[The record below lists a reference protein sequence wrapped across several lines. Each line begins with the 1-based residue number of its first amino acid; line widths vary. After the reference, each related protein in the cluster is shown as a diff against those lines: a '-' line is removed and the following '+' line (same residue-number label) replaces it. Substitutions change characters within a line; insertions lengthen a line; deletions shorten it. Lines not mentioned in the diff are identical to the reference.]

1 MQAKS
6 VILYAAMTK
15 KFLYFGFIILGAC
28 QHELHFPVAPVVT
41 IPPEKLVAAIV
52 VTNPAQ
58 TDYDSMVFRYS
69 ADKIEEVHYDPFK
82 DSTTRTY
89 YYDAAGRLSKL
100 EDQKAIYYTNND
112 MARRISFQYGADGQL
127 QKTITDFTSVSG
139 INAYCTISN
148 NGNEKKML
156 LIDTAY
162 ASALY
167 NLEWS
172 NRIIYSTLG
181 NGNRLLYDSGI
192 FINPTDTSLFK
203 TIVNEYAYA
212 LDSNITSI
220 NKRIYFNGQ
229 LAEYGTV
236 YATSGKIAPVYRALH
251 RNLYRN
257 LCNWFDMGL
266 AWQDDSYRLFPL
278 AAGPYTSILYT
289 GYSTAD
295 GTKPY
300 TRTYEYDNSYSGDQL
315 DRCSINYA
323 LLGQGTSKYTTVLR
337 FYYWQQ

>member
-1 MQAKS
+1 M
-6 VILYAAMTK
+6 LAMKK
-15 KFLYFGFIILGAC
+15 KFLYSGFFTLMLSSC
-28 QHELHFPVAPVVT
+28 QHELHFPMAPAIT
-41 IPPEKLVAAIV
+41 IPPEKLITAIV

-58 TDYDSMVFRYS
+58 TDYDSMVFRYGAS
-69 ADKIEEVHYDPFK
+69 QIKEVHYDPFK

-100 EDQKAIYYTNND
+100 EDEKAIYYTNND
-112 MARRISFQYGADGQL
+112 IARRISFQYDADGQL
-127 QKTITDFTSVSG
+127 QKTITDFNSVPGVS
-139 INAYCTISN
+139 AYCTFNSN
-148 NGNEKKML
+148 GTERKMI

-162 ASALY
+162 VGATY

-172 NRIIYSTLG
+172 NRVIYSTLG
-181 NGNRLLYDSGI
+181 NGNRLLFDSGV
-192 FINPTDTSLFK
+192 FINPSNTNLSK

-212 LDSNITSI
+212 ADSSVTSI

-229 LAEYGTV
+229 LAEYGTL

-251 RNLYRN
+251 RKLYRN
-257 LCNWFDMGL
+257 LSNWFDMGL
-266 AWQDDSYRLFPL
+266 AWQDDSYHLFPL

-289 GYSTAD
+289 GYSTD
-295 GTKPY
+295 SGTKPY
-300 TRTYEYDNSYSGDQL
+300 TRNYEYDNSYTGDQL

-337 FYYWQQ
+337 FYYKE